1 MTWLIYRLIQKI
13 ALFKTF
19 VSHAMLRLFVSHQGD
34 YAHSGFP
41 EIAYGRYADTLV
53 QKGYKVARIEQTE
66 TPEMMEKRCKTSK
79 LDIHS
84 FWISKVLQI

>member
-1 MTWLIYRLIQKI
+1 MTRTC
-13 ALFKTF
+13 F
-19 VSHAMLRLFVSHQGD
+19 QGD

-66 TPEMMEKRCKTSK
+66 TPEMMNERCKNSK
-79 LDIHS
+79 FAKCLPYFEGFVS
-84 FWISKVLQI
+84 AGVNC

>member
-1 MTWLIYRLIQKI
+1 MQFQRENI
-13 ALFKTF
+13 F
-19 VSHAMLRLFVSHQGD
+19 SSQGD

-66 TPEMMEKRCKTSK
+66 TPEMMEKRCKNSK
-79 LDIHS
+79 YNSCNLGNFIIILFS
-84 FWISKVLQI
+84 